1 MRKRGLTIVS
11 EMRSF
16 CDNNEMH
23 AKPDLR
29 AVKIDEITGSGSVIS
44 AVIGGRWIALRYGAR
59 QTRAGRLSCSMQ
71 DVDWNAGCHCA

>member
-29 AVKIDEITGSGSVIS
+29 AVKIDEINRSGSVIS
-44 AVIGGRWIALRYGAR
+44 AVIHLGAR
-59 QTRAGRLSCSMQ
+59 NGHRHPELGNANRAFLLDSDS
-71 DVDWNAGCHCA
+71 